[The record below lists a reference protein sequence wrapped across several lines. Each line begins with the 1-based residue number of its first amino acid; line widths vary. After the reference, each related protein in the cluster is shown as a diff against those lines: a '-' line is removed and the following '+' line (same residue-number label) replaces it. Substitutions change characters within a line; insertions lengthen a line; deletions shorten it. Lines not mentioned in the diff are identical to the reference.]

1 VIDTVADVLATPFLS
16 AVEVDELCAPLKQRH
31 AQIRHLCLLLGVR
44 ELPRRP
50 DGLPLVGRRMVE
62 ERLNGGSEYT
72 APSGFNWSK

>member
-1 VIDTVADVLATPFLS
+1 MTAAVATPFLS
-16 AVEVDELCAPLKQRH
+16 AEEVDDLCAPLKQRH
-31 AQIRHLCLLLGVR
+31 AQMRHLCVLLGVK

-62 ERLNGGSEYT
+62 ERLNGKAEYV